1 MSVINY
7 VYILECSDNTLY
19 TGWTTDLKKRIS
31 AHNSGKGAKYTKSRL
46 PVKLVY
52 FESFSVEDFKK
63 IPTDFGCTDPA
74 VRCKKAA
81 TAREYAIKK
90 LSKKEKLK
98 LMSGFK
104 LPEDF
109 R

>member
-52 FESFSVEDFKK
+52 FESFSV
-63 IPTDFGCTDPA
+63 
-74 VRCKKAA
+74 
-81 TAREYAIKK
+81 
-90 LSKKEKLK
+90 LHN
-98 LMSGFK
+98 
-104 LPEDF
+104 
-109 R
+109 